1 MENIIDDNVVEPVVN
16 IGEPIDNVV
25 EHVVSKDYIVYLL
38 KNTANRFVYVGST
51 NNRVRR
57 LRQHNGCLVGGAKF
71 TKQKKELGEWIF
83 YGYIENLEKRQA
95 LSIEKRIQIKSRK
108 MTGSPLERRLKA
120 FEIILQDYNGLF
132 LNVLENNH

>member
-1 MENIIDDNVVEPVVN
+1 MEIVDT
-16 IGEPIDNVV
+16 V
-25 EHVVSKDYIVYLL
+25 EHVADTVEPIAISKDYIVYLL